1 VKDNRIRIEISDG
14 GGGEGEDKNPRLS
27 LTTELLNEMD
37 IRFNESYKSP
47 YALSPE
53 DVNKH
58 NLYCLNNGDNEFLP
72 EEKQKQANVHVHLHP
87 VAPPRNVSRKQ
98 NTDINSSNS
107 INDDFS
113 SSAHLTISDNVN
125 DKSIR
130 IVSRTSSRIQ
140 RHTSYNVKSLSKDP
154 NLFLGKQVV
163 LDKPQISTQY
173 ENREGKPEDNCC
185 FGMGWWSLTTAIMT
199 CWIPSFMLKKYGGMT
214 SPMVQKA
221 WREKVTLCLL
231 IFLLCVLLGFFTY
244 SFTTTFCKKDPIP
257 TFSITEVSKYRT
269 DYKPHVFIIHGD
281 LYDLTDYLEKS
292 GDTYATEIFA
302 NYTGKD
308 ASPLFRRQDVSTYPK
323 SCTDLAKKN
332 KLTMSTYP
340 CTVSWSS
347 SSTMLNHCFT
357 IQKSMKFLG
366 RVTYNWDELQSGNRI
381 LINGKVADV
390 SEYMKSTSKFLGKSI
405 SSLLSSYTQRDA
417 TRKFYQT
424 EDGIN
429 ASQCISELFPVG
441 QLNHQNSGCF
451 FATTAMNTSVF
462 VILLYVL
469 TKFFLAVI
477 FSWLISHRLGKL
489 EKKDTNKPGMVRS
502 TSWEDLES
510 PFTFGRDNDHDDT
523 IINNQSYASGLDAPS
538 NIYLDEYGDIYTV
551 LLVTCYS
558 ENESGIRTTLESLS
572 KTMYDNNY
580 KLLFVVA
587 DGLIKGEGNTK
598 TTPEII
604 IDMITLDKR
613 YPPVPIPQSYIA
625 IADGTKRHNKAQ
637 VYVGWFNRTPIV
649 VVVKCG
655 TESEQKAAKP
665 GNRGK
670 RDSQIIVMNFFQ
682 KVLFNDPM
690 VPLEFDLFTKI
701 HTLMGITP
709 DLFEII
715 LMVDADTKVAPDSLA
730 RLVAAMVDDPMI
742 MGLCGETR
750 ISNKSDSWVT
760 KIQVFEYYISHHMSK
775 AFESIFGG
783 VTCLPGCFC
792 MYRIKAPLDDGY
804 WQPIISHPNIIQ
816 DYSQNVVETLH
827 EKNLLFLGEDRFLT
841 TLMLKTFPSRKL
853 MFVPKAYCKTMVPDT
868 FPVLL
873 SQRRRWINSTIHNLF
888 ELVFVRQLCGIFCFS
903 MQFVIALEL
912 FGTLTLPAAIIFT
925 FILIIVSFI
934 GPVVPIVPLIMLA
947 CILGLP
953 AVLVAITSRRLVYI
967 AWMLIYLCALPIWN
981 FVLPTY
987 AYWHFD
993 DFSWGETRKVQG
1005 DDGAGHGPAE
1015 KEETFDIKQV
1025 PLRKWADY
1033 EKDRRRNLTE
1043 KWETNIKKWKGQLY
1057 PIQE

>member
-1 VKDNRIRIEISDG
+1 MS
-14 GGGEGEDKNPRLS
+14 EDSSSNNNTDKKENRLS
-27 LTTELLNEMD
+27 LSTEKKNDSLVQFADYL
-37 IRFNESYKSP
+37 SP
-47 YALSPE
+47 YLLSPI
-53 DVNKH
+53 DVDKH
-58 NLYCLNNGDNEFLP
+58 NEYRLKNGDNEFLP
-72 EEKQKQANVHVHLHP
+72 QEKQKQAKVHVHHHP
-87 VAPPRNVSRKQ
+87 SIPPRNASRKLATE
-98 NTDINSSNS
+98 NLEDEYSSRTC
-107 INDDFS
+107 
-113 SSAHLTISDNVN
+113 LTISDNVN
-125 DKSIR
+125 NKDIR
-130 IVSRTSSRIQ
+130 IVKRSTSRVR
-140 RHTSYNVKSLSKDP
+140 RHVSYNVKALSTDP
-154 NLFLGKQVV
+154 NLFEGKQVV
-163 LDKPQISTQY
+163 MDKPRMSTQY
-173 ENREGKPEDNCC
+173 ENREGKQKGTCC
-185 FGMGWWSLTTAIMT
+185 CGMGWWSLTTAIMT
-199 CWIPSFMLKKYGGMT
+199 FWIPSFMLKKYGGMT

-221 WREKVTLCLL
+221 WREKVTLCLI
-231 IFLLCVLLGFFTY
+231 IFLLCALLGFFTY
-244 SFTTTFCKKDPIP
+244 SFTSTFCIKDPIP
-257 TFSITEVSKYRT
+257 SFSVTDISSYSK
-269 DYKPHVFIIHGD
+269 DYKPHVFIVNGNV
-281 LYDLTDYLEKS
+281 YDFSKYLEENK
-292 GDTYATEIFA
+292 DTVIERIFA

-308 ASPLFRRQDVSTYPK
+308 ASPLFRVRNTESYPQ
-323 SCTDLAKKN
+323 SCRDIAKQNKFDLP
-332 KLTMSTYP
+332 TYP
-340 CTVSWSS
+340 CAVSWNNQTSS
-347 SSTMLNHCFT
+347 YDRCFT
-357 IQKSMKFLG
+357 LKKSMKFLG
-366 RVTYNWDELQSGNRI
+366 HVTYNWDEIKSGNRI

-390 SEYMKSTSKFLGKSI
+390 SDYLKSPVKFLGIKI
-405 SSLLSSYTQRDA
+405 TNILKGYTQRDA

-424 EDGIN
+424 ENGIN
-429 ASQCISELFPVG
+429 ASQCISELFNVG
-441 QLNHQNSGCF
+441 ELDHQNSSCF
-451 FATTAMNTSVF
+451 FATTAMNMSVF
-462 VILLYVL
+462 VILLYVI
-469 TKFFLAVI
+469 TKFVLAVT

-489 EKKDTNKPGMVRS
+489 EKKDTNRRGMVRS
-502 TSWEDLES
+502 SSWEDLES
-510 PFTFGRDNDHDDT
+510 PFNFTLGRDANFVE
-523 IINNQSYASGLDAPS
+523 NVNQVQSISSGSDAPS
-538 NIYLDEYGDIYTV
+538 NIFLDEYGDIYTI

-558 ENESGIRTTLESLS
+558 EGEDGIRTTLQSLS
-572 KTMYDNNY
+572 TTMYDNQY

-587 DGLIKGEGNTK
+587 DGLIKGEGNDR

-604 IDMITLDKR
+604 IDMIQLDKR

-637 VYVGWFNRTPIV
+637 VYVGWFNKTPIV

-655 TESEQKAAKP
+655 TESEQKTAKP

-701 HTLMGITP
+701 HNLMGITP

-730 RLVAAMVDDPMI
+730 RLVAAMVDDPSI

-804 WQPIISHPNIIQ
+804 WEPIISHPNIIH

-841 TLMLKTFPSRKL
+841 TLMLKSFPSRKL
-853 MFVPKAYCKTMVPDT
+853 MFVPKAYCKTLVPDT

-925 FILIIVSFI
+925 IVLLVVSFV
-934 GPVVPIVPLIMLA
+934 GPTVPVIPLVMLA

-953 AVLVAITSRRLVYI
+953 ALLVAITSERLVYI

-981 FVLPTY
+981 FVLPVY

-993 DFSWGETRKVQG
+993 DFSWGETRKVAG
-1005 DDGAGHGPAE
+1005 DDGSGHGAVE
-1015 KEETFDIKQV
+1015 KETTFDIKQV
-1025 PLRKWADY
+1025 PLRKWEDY
-1033 EKDRRRNLTE
+1033 EKDRRRDLAENWE
-1043 KWETNIKKWKGQLY
+1043 KNIKQWKGQLGDLSV
-1057 PIQE
+1057 IKEEEK

>member
-1 VKDNRIRIEISDG
+1 MSSNNLNG
-14 GGGEGEDKNPRLS
+14 GGPSNGNTNEDGKDDNIPRLS
-27 LTTELLNEMD
+27 LTTEIMKEMD
-37 IRFNESYKSP
+37 ISFKDYKSP
-47 YALSPE
+47 YALSPI
-53 DVNKH
+53 DVDKQ
-58 NLYCLNNGDNEFLP
+58 YEYRLNNGDNEFLP
-72 EEKQKQANVHVHLHP
+72 EEKQKQANMHVHVHP
-87 VAPPRNVSRKQ
+87 TIPPRNVSRRYYGDTT
-98 NTDINSSNS
+98 TDSLNDEYSSH
-107 INDDFS
+107 
-113 SSAHLTISDNVN
+113 AHLTISDNIN
-125 DKSIR
+125 NKDIR
-130 IVSRTSSRIQ
+130 IVSRSTSRIR

-163 LDKPQISTQY
+163 LDKPQMSTQY
-173 ENREGKPEDNCC
+173 ENREGKQNSTCC
-185 FGMGWWSLTTAIMT
+185 CGMGWWSLTTAIMT

-244 SFTTTFCKKDPIP
+244 SFTSTFCVKDQIP
-257 TFSITEVSKYRT
+257 SISITEVSKYRT
-269 DYKPHVFIIHGD
+269 DYKPHVFIVNGN
-281 LYDLTDYLEKS
+281 LYDFTEFLESTD
-292 GDTYATEIFA
+292 DAYAREIFA

-308 ASPLFRRQDVSTYPK
+308 ASPLFRSQDTSKYPQ
-323 SCTDLAKKN
+323 SCNEIAKKN
-332 KLTMSTYP
+332 KFQLPTFS
-340 CTVSWSS
+340 CSVSWSPES
-347 SSTMLNHCFT
+347 SMLNHCFT
-357 IQKSMKFLG
+357 IKKSMKFLG
-366 RVTYNWDELQSGNRI
+366 RVSYNWEELQTGNRI
-381 LINGKVADV
+381 LINGEIADV
-390 SEYMKSTSKFLGKSI
+390 TDYLKASSKFMGIKITKILQ
-405 SSLLSSYTQRDA
+405 SYTQRDA

-424 EDGIN
+424 EDGIKS
-429 ASQCISELFPVG
+429 SQCITELFPIG
-441 QLNHQNSGCF
+441 RLDHQNSGCF
-451 FATTAMNTSVF
+451 FATTAMNMSVF

-469 TKFFLAVI
+469 TKFVLAVI

-510 PFTFGRDNDHDDT
+510 PFNFGKDNNRIDN
-523 IINNQSYASGLDAPS
+523 INEIQSFSSGSDAPS

-558 ENESGIRTTLESLS
+558 EGEAGIRTTLESLS

-587 DGLIKGEGNTK
+587 DGLIKGEGNDK

-613 YPPVPIPQSYIA
+613 YPPIPIPQSYIA

-637 VYVGWFNRTPIV
+637 VYVGWFNKTPIV

-655 TESEQKAAKP
+655 TESEQKSAKP

-827 EKNLLFLGEDRFLT
+827 EKNLLFLGKDRFLT
-841 TLMLKTFPSRKL
+841 TLMLRTFPSRKL
-853 MFVPKAYCKTMVPDT
+853 MFVPKAYCKTLVPDT

-925 FILIIVSFI
+925 L
-934 GPVVPIVPLIMLA
+934 
-947 CILGLP
+947 
-953 AVLVAITSRRLVYI
+953 
-967 AWMLIYLCALPIWN
+967 
-981 FVLPTY
+981 
-987 AYWHFD
+987 
-993 DFSWGETRKVQG
+993 
-1005 DDGAGHGPAE
+1005 
-1015 KEETFDIKQV
+1015 
-1025 PLRKWADY
+1025 
-1033 EKDRRRNLTE
+1033 
-1043 KWETNIKKWKGQLY
+1043 
-1057 PIQE
+1057 